1 MPNYGR
7 SLLPFYRIYPIKIL
21 LRRAARDAYTDDN
34 SAPGVQGSEL
44 GSGPRLSNAPVAP
57 LIKELGAL
65 ARPQQAAVYIVRTD
79 TLLPQLIS
87 SLPASPIAH

>member
-1 MPNYGR
+1 MAGHFYHFIEYTR
-7 SLLPFYRIYPIKIL
+7 SKFCFGA
-21 LRRAARDAYTDDN
+21 LRATHIQTTT
-34 SAPGVQGSEL
+34 APGVQGSEL

-87 SLPASPIAH
+87 SLPASPIQ